1 LWVSKVAND
10 QWAVPL
16 PDVWNRTP
24 QFVLF
29 TDASKIGVGAVLVCQ
44 LTGRIFIAGK
54 RWEPGHLFEINKDEM
69 NAVVYATN
77 AFSHHFPPGTTIDL
91 RVDNSSTE
99 AGTNKGFSSSEDVS
113 VALHKFMLSKKRLGI
128 NMRATHVD
136 TTKNWADPISRGKPL
151 AVPHDTVSEPSVRSR
166 APFSSGT
173 R

>member
-1 LWVSKVAND
+1 MKKTKND
-10 QWAVPL
+10 SL
-16 PDVWNRTP
+16 LKET
-24 QFVLF
+24 LF
-29 TDASKIGVGAVLVCQ
+29 DCYILV
-44 LTGRIFIAGK
+44 RISVRDKQIIKQVKHNFYCMK
-54 RWEPGHLFEINKDEM
+54 TR
-69 NAVVYATN
+69 
-77 AFSHHFPPGTTIDL
+77 DL